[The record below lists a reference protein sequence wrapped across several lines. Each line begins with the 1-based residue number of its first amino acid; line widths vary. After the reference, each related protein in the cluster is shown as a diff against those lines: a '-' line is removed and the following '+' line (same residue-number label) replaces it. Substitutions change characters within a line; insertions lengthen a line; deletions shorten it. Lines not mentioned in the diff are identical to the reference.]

1 MSHSIV
7 HEIDGYPQ
15 SGWSLFWAL
24 FSGECKPGEIWD
36 NTRFRLKFLLRTLIN
51 PVVTLSFLQRVATDS
66 LLRHVALAQNT
77 LPAKIHRPYLF
88 AALPIAARAQAILEH
103 YTFIQTLPSLPLRQ
117 ALSVP
122 TATRLCVLEGK
133 NGERFEIK
141 LSMSRFE
148 REGEATLTIHD
159 AENRLAS
166 LTFSIMT
173 FQKKKTLFIGGLQ
186 GASRSTS
193 HNVIKEATKAC
204 HGLFPKRLLV
214 EMLQLISGE
223 IGTPQIIAV
232 GDKSHVFQSARYR
245 GSKQKVFL
253 AHYDDFWASVEG
265 VALTGGLYALPQR
278 ITRKSLDDL
287 PSKKRAEYRRRF
299 ALLEDMQAQFAA
311 FIHTTAA

>member
-1 MSHSIV
+1 M
-7 HEIDGYPQ
+7 
-15 SGWSLFWAL
+15 
-24 FSGECKPGEIWD
+24 
-36 NTRFRLKFLLRTLIN
+36 
-51 PVVTLSFLQRVATDS
+51 
-66 LLRHVALAQNT
+66 
-77 LPAKIHRPYLF
+77 
-88 AALPIAARAQAILEH
+88 RAG
-103 YTFIQTLPSLPLRQ
+103 
-117 ALSVP
+117 
-122 TATRLCVLEGK
+122 GK

-141 LSMSRFE
+141 LSMSSFE

-159 AENRLAS
+159 DKNCLAS
-166 LTFSIMT
+166 LTFSMMT
-173 FQKKKTLFIGGLQ
+173 FQKKQTGLSADCRV
-186 GASRSTS
+186 ASRSTS

-223 IGTPQIIAV
+223 IAVPQIIAV
-232 GDKSHVFQSARYR
+232 GDKSYVFQSARHR

-278 ITRKSLDDL
+278 MTRKSIDDL

-311 FIHTTAA
+311 FIHTTEA